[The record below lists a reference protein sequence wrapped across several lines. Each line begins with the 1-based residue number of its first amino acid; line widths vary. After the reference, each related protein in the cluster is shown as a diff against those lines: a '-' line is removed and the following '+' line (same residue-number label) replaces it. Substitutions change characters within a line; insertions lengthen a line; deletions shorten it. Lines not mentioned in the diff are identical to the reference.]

1 MAFAVNART
10 WKVNQAQNK
19 KSNQAV
25 ALFLIDEELT
35 TAACFQQFF

>member
-1 MAFAVNART
+1 MVFAVDART
-10 WKVNQAQNK
+10 WKVNQK
-19 KSNQAV
+19 KSNQTV